1 LHVIRKNDLNQES
14 LKTMPSI
21 ESEISCHT
29 LPYMKGM
36 KQLIL
41 ESLIRFWY
49 HTLQRVYCEAL
60 IKKRNLVLNFQ
71 SYQGNSVGGLVQR
84 KGTKLSKPGKLE
96 SISSNSEVTVQRSQ
110 LHSSYFRDYPNQ
122 ILVYIKPL
130 FGAEDW
136 RGSIPVPLELLDPLR
151 IEKKKKK
158 QNHPQDSTKDTD

>member
-49 HTLQRVYCEAL
+49 YTLQRVYCEAL

-84 KGTKLSKPGKLE
+84 KGSKRSKLE
-96 SISSNSEVTVQRSQ
+96 SILSHSEVTVQRNQ

-130 FGAEDW
+130 IGAEDW

-158 QNHPQDSTKDTD
+158 PNHPQDPTKESM